1 MDTESPNGNEGDALD
16 RPRGDLL
23 PLTPQPGP
31 SGVMS
36 PANNNLGMLTV
47 SNVSHGSG
55 SGSLDTRLQV
65 DQSPSYI
72 SSVFDPISS
81 HIPVKIK
88 EKIWNGEF
96 IDLNVLLKSTR
107 DLVNEQNLE
116 GELVVKGGVLSLVNQ
131 KKSPIK
137 SIYVW
142 TSAFMIYGSVMLEKW
157 PNKGLEFF
165 KYMQTVRMAAS
176 RGYSGGWVHYDEQF
190 RLRKVFSPFSSW
202 GVVDME
208 LWLLCVSTPNVSPS
222 FNTGISNG
230 NNHQSHS
237 GNSST
242 RDFNCPDIIW
252 DTATAHGPDREI
264 QQGLVEIAETYN
276 LTQIH
281 TIPTRE
287 GNLLDLVFVTNPTLV
302 KSSNNVPGI
311 SDHDIIITDL
321 ETKVHHQKSLPRKCY
336 IYKKAKW
343 DQITTDLKHTL
354 EEVKEKHHQGA
365 EVHQLW
371 DTFKSQLQKTMNT
384 NIPNKEIRSRNNIP
398 WIKHKQRK
406 MLKKK
411 QRLYKQARKT
421 NKWSNYRSFQKE
433 CKKQLRKA
441 EYEYVNQNIF
451 EGLNNNDTKPF
462 WKYIKSKRQDS
473 GGIAPLKK
481 GTNLVSDSYTHLYS
495 LGNSPINVDEV
506 KKALKNYPH
515 QEVARDLIQGL
526 EAGFKLKYSGPR
538 LPMDIDSKEMNGE
551 KATIARDKIFKEIN
565 LGSKAIWFV
574 GSSIVYWAQTN
585 AKTRYGGPN
594 IGLQSRGVYIRWF
607 GKRGMLWNDFNAKV
621 SHAVDKFSPPAMIV
635 IQLGSNDL
643 VKVKTLELIQN
654 IERDILRLHLLL
666 PNTRIVW
673 SEMLMR
679 RYWHGAT
686 DGKAIERSRKR
697 VNSAINNYA
706 LNDGHCVIQHPNIR
720 AREMNLYRYDGT
732 HLSDIGYDIYL
743 NNIQG
748 GIETFLSSQ
757 KIRRFPEV

>member
-1 MDTESPNGNEGDALD
+1 MTTSVISHDVKTVVGAVIVVEITAITGENIVYNSESHSNEENYVPLLDDVIQPETLENVRDDENVDEINEEDNTSDESTIQETVDASVSICKSNNINDHLDILRICQNKTVLGRKLDIVDDSDVLIGGTNTIMEETGQDDKLTEKEEESDNQYLDNETADTEEETGQDDKLTEKEQESDNQYLDNQTADTEGEGGLA
-16 RPRGDLL
+16 RE
-23 PLTPQPGP
+23 LTGESKQECGKKKRKTR
-31 SGVMS
+31 M
-36 PANNNLGMLTV
+36 A
-47 SNVSHGSG
+47 
-55 SGSLDTRLQV
+55 DTQEKREL
-65 DQSPSYI
+65 
-72 SSVFDPISS
+72 
-81 HIPVKIK
+81 K
-88 EKIWNGEF
+88 EKEEQQCGKKKTKDNTEDRVASKRKPLYSQ
-96 IDLNVLLKSTR
+96 DLST
-107 DLVNEQNLE
+107 D
-116 GELVVKGGVLSLVNQ
+116 K
-131 KKSPIK
+131 
-137 SIYVW
+137 
-142 TSAFMIYGSVMLEKW
+142 AD
-157 PNKGLEFF
+157 
-165 KYMQTVRMAAS
+165 RMAAS

-242 RDFNCPDIIW
+242 
-252 DTATAHGPDREI
+252 
-264 QQGLVEIAETYN
+264 
-276 LTQIH
+276 
-281 TIPTRE
+281 
-287 GNLLDLVFVTNPTLV
+287 
-302 KSSNNVPGI
+302 
-311 SDHDIIITDL
+311 
-321 ETKVHHQKSLPRKCY
+321 
-336 IYKKAKW
+336 
-343 DQITTDLKHTL
+343 
-354 EEVKEKHHQGA
+354 
-365 EVHQLW
+365 
-371 DTFKSQLQKTMNT
+371 
-384 NIPNKEIRSRNNIP
+384 
-398 WIKHKQRK
+398 
-406 MLKKK
+406 
-411 QRLYKQARKT
+411 
-421 NKWSNYRSFQKE
+421 
-433 CKKQLRKA
+433 
-441 EYEYVNQNIF
+441 
-451 EGLNNNDTKPF
+451 
-462 WKYIKSKRQDS
+462 
-473 GGIAPLKK
+473 
-481 GTNLVSDSYTHLYS
+481 SYTHLYS

-621 SHAVDKFSPPAMIV
+621 SHAVDKFSPPAMII

-654 IERDILRLHLLL
+654 IERDILCLHLLL

-673 SEMLMR
+673 SEVLMR

-732 HLSDIGYDIYL
+732 HLSDIGYDTYL